1 MNKKSMRNL
10 AVLAAVL
17 VAACLVYVIIIRVS
31 AANEARE
38 ASESEAASEAA
49 RIFVTDMTDA
59 DHLEI
64 NTGEETLS
72 FTKTDDTW
80 YYDEDENFPVN
91 QDDIQTV
98 ADAASKLEATR
109 ELTGGDA
116 LEDYG
121 FTEDNEISLTVSN
134 ADGDS
139 VTLQYGSDVNEEY
152 YFKTADS
159 DTVYTV
165 DTSLYNAISG
175 MTLYDFVQMETLPTS
190 TVDGIERV
198 EVTLDGETYSFE
210 KPEEEETEAETE
222 SETAAEES
230 SEDAAETE
238 EETETE
244 TESPEEEAFS
254 NLSAAIPGMSIEAC
268 INYYVTDDEL
278 ADYGL
283 DNPYMTLEYT
293 FTNSDD
299 ETQTQVINI
308 GDKFT
313 GDDDSEYYYIQL
325 DGSNA
330 VNSISAGSVD
340 GLIGY
345 VEESIE

>member
-17 VAACLVYVIIIRVS
+17 VAVCLVYVIVIRVS

-38 ASESEAASEAA
+38 ASESESASEAA
-49 RIFVTDMTDA
+49 RIFVTDMTEP

-64 NTGEETLS
+64 NTGEETLK

-80 YYDEDENFPVN
+80 YYDGDEKFPVN

-98 ADAASKLEATR
+98 ADAASKLEVTR
-109 ELTGGDA
+109 ELSGGDE

-121 FTEDNEISLTVSN
+121 FTDDNKISLTLSN

-139 VTLQYGSDVNEEY
+139 VTLQYGSDVNDEY
-152 YFKTADS
+152 YLKTADS

-165 DTSLYNAISG
+165 DSTLYNAVSG
-175 MTLYDFVQMETLPTS
+175 KTLYDFIQMETLPTC
-190 TVDGIERV
+190 TVDSIDRV
-198 EVTLDGETYSFE
+198 EVTLDGETYIFE

-222 SETAAEES
+222 TTADES
-230 SEDAAETE
+230 SA

-244 TESPEEEAFS
+244 TESPEETAFDS
-254 NLSAAIPGMSIEAC
+254 LSAAIPGMSIDAC
-268 INYYVTDDEL
+268 MNYNVSDGEL

-283 DNPYMTLEYT
+283 DDPYMTLKYT
-293 FTNSDD
+293 FTDSDD
-299 ETQTQVINI
+299 ASQTQVLYI
-308 GDKFT
+308 GDQFT
-313 GDDDSEYYYIQL
+313 GDDGSDYYYIQME
-325 DGSNA
+325 GSNA
-330 VNSISAGSVD
+330 VNSISAGSID
-340 GLIGY
+340 GLVGY
-345 VEESIE
+345 VEDSQE